1 MTSLST
7 LSLERL
13 KTMKKGQVIIWN
25 GKPHTFVDYVM
36 SSETYNGRDQMY
48 ALLEEKVDK
57 IHMRY
62 FSVFVKD
69 AFNKMENQILTT
81 I

>member
-13 KTMKKGQVIIWN
+13 TMKPGTTIIWN
-25 GKPHTFVDYVM
+25 GKPHTFTGYTK
-36 SSETYNGRDQMY
+36 SLAQYNGRDQIL
-48 ALLEEKVDK
+48 AVLEEKIDELHSRF
-57 IHMRY
+57 IA
-62 FSVFVKD
+62 VFVKD
-69 AFNKMENQILTT
+69 AFNKMEKQILTT